1 MDWTVGEG
9 VRMWAERGRV
19 GRGGEWVEDITL
31 FVFAFVV
38 VD

>member
-1 MDWTVGEG
+1 
-9 VRMWAERGRV
+9 MWAERGRV